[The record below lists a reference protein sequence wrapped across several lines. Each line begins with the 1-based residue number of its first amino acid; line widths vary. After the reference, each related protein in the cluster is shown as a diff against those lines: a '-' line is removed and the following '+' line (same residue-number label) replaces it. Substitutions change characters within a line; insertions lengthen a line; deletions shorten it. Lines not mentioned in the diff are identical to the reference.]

1 MVPPPLPY
9 APLGG
14 VRRRRRGAGL
24 AEWLRPLGAVAA
36 GAASAYALASLYRS
50 HVERLQEAARRECVP
65 VFARGGA
72 RIPPVSAFALPCSMP
87 LDPRVLRPRVARS
100 RPLLRAQV

>member
-24 AEWLRPLGAVAA
+24 AEWLRPLAAVAA

-65 VFARGGA
+65 TAGRGGA
-72 RIPPVSAFALPCSMP
+72 RIPPGSALRFPLHLP
-87 LDPRVLRPRVARS
+87 LDARAATRRVRVAR
-100 RPLLRAQV
+100 